1 MIAPTVAVP
10 VDTDPED
17 VDPSLTSPRG
27 EALVPMMIWVPSD
40 TTAAR
45 FSSAGSASPRSPP
58 AAARASSTLAPSG
71 RRPTPGFTTAPIT
84 CTRIVGVADAL
95 GVADA
100 AAERDTLAVGD
111 GTLAVSGDTATAMGI
126 ALALSNHPTDTTTAS
141 SVRAAMTTRWRLVSR
156 RCGRSGPSGRRCSA
170 AAASGDSGDSPGG
183 PAARSPAGTAG
194 WNRAASRARTTS
206 AASGSRWLPNTS
218 TPRQWAELG
227 RIRQAIPWLW
237 TTPVRLPQ
245 PVDNVLPDQSL
256 PTPSMLDAGSG
267 RHEPCDCEPCG

>member
-27 EALVPMMIWVPSD
+27 EALVPMMICVPSE

-71 RRPTPGFTTAPIT
+71 SLTTPGFTTAPIT
-84 CTRIVGVADAL
+84 CTRIVRVAGAL

-100 AAERDTLAVGD
+100 AEGDTLAVGD

-126 ALALSNHPTDTTTAS
+126 ALALSNHPTDMTTAI
-141 SVRAAMTTRWRLVSR
+141 SVRAAMTARWRLVSR
-156 RCGRSGPSGRRCSA
+156 LRGRAESSRRRCSA
-170 AAASGDSGDSPGG
+170 AAACCDSGDSPGG
-183 PAARSPAGTAG
+183 SAARSPAGTAG

-218 TPRQWAELG
+218 TPRQWAG
-227 RIRQAIPWLW
+227 RVQIRQETEDLW
-237 TTPVRLPQ
+237 K
-245 PVDNVLPDQSL
+245 VLAAGCGQFSAGRS
-256 PTPSMLDAGSG
+256 TPSWATAVSYTHLRA
-267 RHEPCDCEPCG
+267 HETDSYLVC